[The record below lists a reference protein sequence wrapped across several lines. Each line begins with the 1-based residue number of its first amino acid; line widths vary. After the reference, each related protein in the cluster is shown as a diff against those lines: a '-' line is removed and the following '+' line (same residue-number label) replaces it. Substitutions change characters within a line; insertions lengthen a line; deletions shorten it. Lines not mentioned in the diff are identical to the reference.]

1 MPLIYIYRVNN
12 TSLEVNLKKIPGIN
26 LNANHWY
33 ELVDIINTK
42 FTEPPTTQNFSIEQI
57 QYMIDNNVEPE
68 IPDFPSHSQ
77 SVERAV
83 KLVSEASQYVYGF
96 ENRHSCILTK
106 LLSRKT
112 RKPYVSKGHYFLSY
126 DDIF

>member
-12 TSLEVNLKKIPGIN
+12 TSLEVNLKKIPEIN
-26 LNANHWY
+26 FNANHWY

-83 KLVSEASQYVYGF
+83 KLVSEASHMSMDS
-96 ENRHSCILTK
+96 RIDSCILTK
-106 LLSRKT
+106 LLSRKM
-112 RKPYVSKGHYFLSY
+112 RKPYVSKGHYFHSY

>member
-1 MPLIYIYRVNN
+1 LISVYNNRVNGK
-12 TSLEVNLKKIPGIN
+12 SLKESLKKIPEIN
-26 LNANHWY
+26 FNANHWY
-33 ELVDIINTK
+33 ELVDISVTNV
-42 FTEPPTTQNFSIEQI
+42 TEPPTTQHFSIEQI
-57 QYMIDNNVEPE
+57 QYMIDNNVKPE

-106 LLSRKT
+106 LLSRKM
-112 RKPYVSKGHYFLSY
+112 RKPYISKGHYSHSY